1 MERIKN
7 APEAYSS
14 PVGWKTVNEYQS
26 KEIRENSVDERQ
38 FRREENRALRKKKKK
53 QVQNNHPYDTK
64 KTPPAVAVGST
75 AQLSSSVLSVN

>member
-26 KEIRENSVDERQ
+26 REIEENPDDERQ
-38 FRREENRALRKKKKK
+38 FRREENRALRKKK
-53 QVQNNHPYDTK
+53 TS
-64 KTPPAVAVGST
+64 AE
-75 AQLSSSVLSVN
+75 

>member
-1 MERIKN
+1 MEKIKN

-26 KEIRENSVDERQ
+26 KEIGENSVDERQ
-38 FRREENRALRKKKKK
+38 FRREENRALRKKKK

-64 KTPPAVAVGST
+64 KTPPAAAVGST